1 MRWKLSKDPEVGDVR
16 YNNRFAWLPLVATNI
31 DEDDQEYL
39 IWLSFYKRKQ
49 VYSKYFGYNACGGG
63 MTLGWL
69 TKERI
74 IINHIPKKW

>member
-1 MRWKLSKDPEVGDVR
+1 LK
-16 YNNRFAWLPLVATNI
+16 FAWLPLVATNA

-39 IWLSFYKRKQ
+39 IWLSVYKRKQ
-49 VYSKYFGYNACGGG
+49 VYSKYFGVNACGSG

-74 IINHIPKKW
+74 IMNTICKKW